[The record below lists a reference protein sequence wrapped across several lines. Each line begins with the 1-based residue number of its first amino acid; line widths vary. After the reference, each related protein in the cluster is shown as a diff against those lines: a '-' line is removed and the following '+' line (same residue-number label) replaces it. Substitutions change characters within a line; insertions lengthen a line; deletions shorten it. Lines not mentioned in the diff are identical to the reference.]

1 MSLKIKFARKVFD
14 QRTKKGYTQ
23 EQLAEAVAASP
34 RWIQEIERGAS
45 LPGGEIMI
53 NLLLFLD
60 IDVNEFREDAK
71 LNEPIRNIHGN
82 AR

>member
-1 MSLKIKFARKVFD
+1 MSLKMKFARKVFYR
-14 QRTKKGYTQ
+14 RTELGYTQ
-23 EQLAEAVAASP
+23 EQLAEAVAAST

>member
-1 MSLKIKFARKVFD
+1 MSLKIRFARKVYCK
-14 QRTKKGYTQ
+14 RTEMGYTQ
-23 EQLAEAVAASP
+23 EQLAEAVSAST
-34 RWIQEIERGAS
+34 RWIQEIEKGAS

-60 IDVNEFREDAK
+60 IDVNEFKEDAK
-71 LNEPIRNIHGN
+71 INVPIRNIHGN

>member
-1 MSLKIKFARKVFD
+1 MSLKMEFARKVFAK
-14 QRTKKGYTQ
+14 RTERGYTQ
-23 EQLAEAVAASP
+23 EQLAEAVSAST
-34 RWIQEIERGAS
+34 RWIQDIEKGEG

-60 IDVNEFREDAK
+60 IDVNDFREEAK
-71 LNEPIRNIHGN
+71 INVPVRNIHGN